1 MEPIWLIDCDNT
13 LYPHDN
19 GLFDRVNSL
28 IVEYMRNEVGIPE
41 ERVDELRLRYWKE
54 YGLTMG
60 GLVREHGVDA
70 EHYLEYVH
78 NLPVGDFLRDDPA
91 LREALSSLPGK
102 KIVFTNATAEH
113 AVKIMASLGIEE
125 VVDDIFDIRFCEM
138 VPKPK
143 PFGYKKVLE
152 ALGTE
157 PGRVWFV
164 EDAPENL
171 ETGREMGMVTVL
183 VGRGESAGHHSISR
197 IHELPELYAKTKILS
212 RETGPVPA
220 LPLPGLFA

>member
-1 MEPIWLIDCDNT
+1 MEPVWLIDCDNT

-41 ERVDELRLRYWKE
+41 GEVDELRLRYWKE

-78 NLPVGDFLRDDPA
+78 NLPVGDFLRNDPA

-113 AVKIMASLGIEE
+113 AVKIMAGLGIEG

-138 VPKPK
+138 APKPK
-143 PFGYKKVLE
+143 PFGYRKALE
-152 ALGTE
+152 KLGAE

-164 EDAPENL
+164 EDDEKNL
-171 ETGREMGMVTVL
+171 DTGRELGMVTVL
-183 VGRGESAGHHSISR
+183 VGRGEAEGHHSVANLY
-197 IHELPELYAKTKILS
+197 ELPALYAKTKILS
-212 RETGPVPA
+212 REIGPVPS